1 MRQQKKNNLV
11 CRSVGRTD
19 YFAEKE
25 TTRLAEMIIIAMAN
39 IITYTS
45 TVDRPSTFL
54 PKSGG
59 AYHPDGAA
67 VVDSCRSV
75 GWGPIGR
82 GVMGGM
88 VGVVADCVVG
98 VDWDALASPRVNGSP
113 GGSPAGMDEMAVGWV
128 VPGSVG

>member
-1 MRQQKKNNLV
+1 
-11 CRSVGRTD
+11 
-19 YFAEKE
+19 
-25 TTRLAEMIIIAMAN
+25 MIIIAMAN

-45 TVDRPSTFL
+45 TVDMPSTFL

-67 VVDSCRSV
+67 VVDSCRSG

-88 VGVVADCVVG
+88 VGPVADCVVG
-98 VDWDALASPRVNGSP
+98 VDWDALVSPRVIGRP
-113 GGSPAGMDEMAVGWV
+113 GGSPAGMDEMAAGWV

>member
-1 MRQQKKNNLV
+1 
-11 CRSVGRTD
+11 
-19 YFAEKE
+19 
-25 TTRLAEMIIIAMAN
+25 MAN

-75 GWGPIGR
+75 GCGPIGM
-82 GVMGGM
+82 GVMDGM
-88 VGVVADCVVG
+88 VGPIAVGVVG
-98 VDWDALASPRVNGSP
+98 VDWDASASPSVIGSP
-113 GGSPAGMDEMAVGWV
+113 GGSPVGMDEMAAGWV